1 MIDPRNSWNTS
12 YAKCTLNN
20 LKHRKSSWLERWH
33 EILNEK
39 REEGKCLEL
48 GCGCGHDS
56 AYLARLGYNVI
67 ATDFSEEALKI
78 CHQLAPSVTH
88 LQVDVRQSLPFPNNS
103 FHFVVASLSLH
114 YFSWQQTEAI
124 EKEIR
129 RCLKNKGVFFVR
141 LNSTNDVYHG
151 AVGHKEIEPNLYLVH
166 GKQKRFFD
174 RDSID
179 TLFNEAWRFLA
190 IEEMVVGKKVL
201 WEIILKKR

>member
-1 MIDPRNSWNTS
+1 MIDPRKFWNTS
-12 YAKCTLNN
+12 YAQSALNN
-20 LKHRKSSWLERWH
+20 KKPIKNYWLERWQ

-39 REEGKCLEL
+39 HEGKAILEL

-56 AYLARLGYNVI
+56 TYLARLGYNVT

-88 LQVDVRQSLPFPNNS
+88 LQVDVRQPLPFPNNS
-103 FHFVVASLSLH
+103 FYFVVASLSLH
-114 YFSWQQTEAI
+114 YFSWQQTKAI

-141 LNSTNDVYHG
+141 LNSTNDTNYG
-151 AVGHKEIEPNLYLVH
+151 AVGHKEIEPNFYLVN
-166 GKQKRFFD
+166 GIQKRFFD

-179 TLFNEAWRFLA
+179 TLFNEAWQFLG
-190 IEEMVVGKKVL
+190 IEEMIVGKKVL

>member
-1 MIDPRNSWNTS
+1 MIDPRSSWNTS
-12 YAKCTLNN
+12 YANKRALNKIN
-20 LKHRKSSWLERWH
+20 PRQTSWLERWR

-39 REEGKCLEL
+39 QGGKVLEL

-56 AYLARLGYNVI
+56 AYLAQLGYSVT
-67 ATDFSEEALKI
+67 ATDFSEEALNI
-78 CHQLAPSVTH
+78 CYQLAPSVTH
-88 LQVDVRQSLPFPNNS
+88 LQVDVRRPLPFPNNS

-114 YFSWQQTEAI
+114 YFDWQQTEAI

-141 LNSTNDVYHG
+141 LNSTNDVHHG
-151 AVGHKEIEPNLYLVH
+151 AVGYKEIEPNLYLVH

-174 RDSID
+174 RNSIG
-179 TLFNEAWRFLA
+179 TLFSEAWRFLG
-190 IEEMVVGKKVL
+190 IEEMIVGKKAL